1 MALYMKIKT
10 NAKHLPSFSFKY
22 SNIKINGEKSTSNPF
37 IIKGYSVDSQFIE
50 NRKTNLQIEVPQNYV
65 EASYYNSESSAL
77 LSTTTLDFNDYIYI
91 DIRSLWNNI
100 ESVCFDIVPT
110 YPGDLPETPLIQDKY
125 IMQKVETNKT
135 IYKLGRNNTN
145 DRLYTIDVIK
155 SNKSKEYEFI
165 IETYKEIPTN
175 KSDVNFE
182 TKNNLDKTTITVNL
196 TEEQKED
203 NLLLTVVTNYT
214 KSNDDEFFLIQ
225 YQTFT
230 SEVEKPFQIEF
241 NETITTIREIQKI
254 NISFE
259 NIFFKYAESINAIK
273 YDVRGYLKEDSIS
286 VEDIETYLTDPNDLQ
301 SKPIIVLTLHG
312 DDDNR
317 IANYSLSIN
326 NMYDKKELLLK
337 MIAKVS
343 RSDGKEEI
351 YLYDISKILPVE
363 IDEESK
369 NYPIWLIIIL
379 IIFVLIVLVVI
390 FLLIRRIR
398 KQRGNIENS
407 LLMAKS
413 IILEEKS

>member
-1 MALYMKIKT
+1 M
-10 NAKHLPSFSFKY
+10 
-22 SNIKINGEKSTSNPF
+22 
-37 IIKGYSVDSQFIE
+37 
-50 NRKTNLQIEVPQNYV
+50 
-65 EASYYNSESSAL
+65 
-77 LSTTTLDFNDYIYI
+77 
-91 DIRSLWNNI
+91 
-100 ESVCFDIVPT
+100 
-110 YPGDLPETPLIQDKY
+110 
-125 IMQKVETNKT
+125 
-135 IYKLGRNNTN
+135 
-145 DRLYTIDVIK
+145 
-155 SNKSKEYEFI
+155 
-165 IETYKEIPTN
+165 
-175 KSDVNFE
+175 
-182 TKNNLDKTTITVNL
+182 
-196 TEEQKED
+196 
-203 NLLLTVVTNYT
+203 LTVVTNYT

-363 IDEESK
+363 IDEKSK

-379 IIFVLIVLVVI
+379 IIFILIVLVVI
-390 FLLIRRIR
+390 FLIIRRIR